1 MKLLILNILKE
12 QRKLSEYGFLFGEN
26 ELLAFLNQ
34 GDLYSA
40 YELCQNEVYIKW
52 NIDYYGRKP
61 AEKKELTRKFLSVIA
76 QNTDTNVT
84 MNVIVF
90 FFIFILL
97 AIFFKSMDAHNM
109 NRDI

>member
-34 GDLYSA
+34 GDLYAA

-52 NIDYYGRKP
+52 SIDYYDRKP
-61 AEKKELTRKFLSVIA
+61 AEKKE
-76 QNTDTNVT
+76 
-84 MNVIVF
+84 IVSRM
-90 FFIFILL
+90 LVL
-97 AIFFKSMDAHNM
+97 AFQLFYENYEK
-109 NRDI
+109 